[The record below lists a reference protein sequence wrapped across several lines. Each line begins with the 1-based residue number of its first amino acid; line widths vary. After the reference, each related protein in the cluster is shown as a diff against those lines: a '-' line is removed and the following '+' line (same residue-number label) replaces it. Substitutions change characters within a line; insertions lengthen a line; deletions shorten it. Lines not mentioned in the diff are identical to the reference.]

1 MKKSTRVRN
10 SKRVRVCIEE
20 LLLNAYL
27 GAHAHEQKKRRRIPV
42 RLEFDYEEPGTD
54 SLAQAV
60 DYRGVR
66 DKALAA
72 IEGRR
77 SCLIETMARAILDA
91 VASEPR
97 VSRACVRVEKTR
109 ALKHARAVTAAV
121 ERNRTD

>member
-42 RLEFDYEEPGTD
+42 RLEFDYEEPGTN

-97 VSRACVRVEKTR
+97 VSRGVRVERTR

-121 ERNRTD
+121 ERNRTH

>member
-1 MKKSTRVRN
+1 MRTWERTLTS
-10 SKRVRVCIEE
+10 
-20 LLLNAYL
+20 
-27 GAHAHEQKKRRRIPV
+27 RRSDGGFRSAWN
-42 RLEFDYEEPGTD
+42 DYEEPGTD